1 LQALVGVVY
10 VQLFMG
16 NDFLGPVFRD
26 VMIGASLGDAV
37 VPLLEG
43 VIVAIVLTYN
53 KISAQ
58 AKHNN
63 YVTV

>member
-1 LQALVGVVY
+1 
-10 VQLFMG
+10 MG